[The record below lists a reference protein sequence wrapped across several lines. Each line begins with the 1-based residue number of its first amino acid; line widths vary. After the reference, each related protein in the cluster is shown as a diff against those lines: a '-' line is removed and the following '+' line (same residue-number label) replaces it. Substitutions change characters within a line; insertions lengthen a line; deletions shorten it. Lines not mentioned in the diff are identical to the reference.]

1 MEVNRTNKE
10 IDEIIHKFEKRKL
23 NDLKTILTDF
33 ILISI
38 KYHTKSLE
46 VLSAS
51 YYDVSNIDEKY
62 DFMEF
67 KKLIK
72 SKTDINDKK
81 SKKKAASL
89 RSHSMDSLDR
99 DQLLSPLKRKGR
111 LSKSTKNLNENKSDD
126 EDEDED
132 DGEEDEE
139 EDDEED
145 DDEEDDE
152 VVNKKCLKLLACLT

>member
-1 MEVNRTNKE
+1 MEVNRANKE
-10 IDEIIHKFEKRKL
+10 IDEIINNFEKRKL
-23 NDLKTILTDF
+23 SDIKTILTNF

-51 YYDVSNIDEKY
+51 YYDVSNMDEKG

-67 KKLIK
+67 QKLIK
-72 SKTDINDKK
+72 SKTEANDKK
-81 SKKKAASL
+81 SNKKANSL
-89 RSHSMDSLDR
+89 RSQSMDSLDR

-111 LSKSTKNLNENKSDD
+111 LSKSTKNLNENKTDD
-126 EDEDED
+126 ED
-132 DGEEDEE
+132 DEE

-145 DDEEDDE
+145 EEEAEEEDDDEEDEDG
-152 VVNKKCLKLLACLT
+152 VSTKYF